1 MKHPRPLCS
10 QVLVFSR
17 NGSVQLLDVAGP
29 QVVCAF
35 APPRPFD
42 LEAPWKPVF
51 VVSAN
56 HPYFLLRG
64 RQHFPA
70 HFLGPLA
77 KPRVTPSPACSRS
90 RPRPRS
96 PEPSA
101 DAQRSLLPAPAKQVG
116 SARLGPGTQP
126 LSADSSPRAERPQA
140 RTLTQKSLLLS
151 HLRRP
156 PKSEGSHR
164 RGQGHPQNG
173 LLFSFCRLPT
183 PGGHREEQQR
193 SSG

>member
-1 MKHPRPLCS
+1 M
-10 QVLVFSR
+10 
-17 NGSVQLLDVAGP
+17 QLLDVAGP

-90 RPRPRS
+90 RPRPPQPGALSGRS
-96 PEPSA
+96 EEPSSCSCKTGGLRPA
-101 DAQRSLLPAPAKQVG
+101 RPWDPAFISRQQPPGRATSGQNPHTEIVALVSSQETAQIGRKPPT
-116 SARLGPGTQP
+116 RPRT
-126 LSADSSPRAERPQA
+126 SP
-140 RTLTQKSLLLS
+140 K
-151 HLRRP
+151 
-156 PKSEGSHR
+156 
-164 RGQGHPQNG
+164 
-173 LLFSFCRLPT
+173 
-183 PGGHREEQQR
+183 R
-193 SSG
+193 SSIFILPPTHSWRTS